1 MKQPVSKETAEVRV
15 VRKYHKLYKP
25 LIELVDALQFLEPG
39 GTLVND
45 VKFAEYPYGFG
56 ASDGTVSLWVFKVQ
70 QKYNTH
76 PFHRKALG
84 INHFAFRVTDRND
97 VDDFYKNYLL
107 ANGIKVLYGG
117 PAEHP
122 EYEPG
127 YYAVYFEDP
136 DRIKLE
142 VVYKP

>member
-1 MKQPVSKETAEVRV
+1 MNATFYHAAINVHDVAFYKELLAYLGFKTV
-15 VRKYHKLYKP
+15 
-25 LIELVDALQFLEPG
+25 
-39 GTLVND
+39 
-45 VKFAEYPYGFG
+45 AEYHSGFG
-56 ASDGTVSLWVFKVQ
+56 ASDGKVSLWVFKVSS
-70 QKYNTH
+70 KYVRQA
-76 PFHRKALG
+76 FHRKAVG
-84 INHFAFRVTDRND
+84 INHFAFRVESKAT
-97 VDDFYKNYLL
+97 VDTFYKDYLL
-107 ANGIKVLYGG
+107 PNGISVLYGG